1 MYTLSVLVM
10 SITMRT
16 AFSLVLPQAL
26 SVAHS
31 NLTLPITVPP
41 DTIAASALLGN
52 WPHAPWSFTGHL
64 RDGSIEFEFY
74 GRRLADT
81 AQTRRHIDQSV
92 SDIYQH
98 LSQSFDPRRQ
108 TYSSGVA
115 KLNIELEPRS
125 PATKSEVLE
134 MFFWMVILVGR
145 YRDSPTEIKG
155 AILFIHGEIRAH
167 FSLTFPGI
175 AG

>member
-1 MYTLSVLVM
+1 MLPVLAM
-10 SITMRT
+10 SITMGT
-16 AFSLVLPQAL
+16 AFLLALPQTL
-26 SVAHS
+26 SVAQF
-31 NLTLPITVPP
+31 NRTLLSVSTPS
-41 DTIAASALLGN
+41 TIAAPPLLEN
-52 WPHAPWSFTGHL
+52 WPHAPWSFTEHL

-81 AQTRRHIDQSV
+81 AQTRRLIDQSV
-92 SDIYQH
+92 SDLYQD
-98 LSQSFDPRRQ
+98 LSRSFDPRRQ
-108 TYSSGVA
+108 TYDWGVA
-115 KLNIELEPRS
+115 KFHINLEPRS

-145 YRDSPTEIKG
+145 YKESPTEIKG
-155 AILFIHGEIRAH
+155 AILFIHREVKAH